1 MLNILFPRV
10 CRGCGKKLFNNEEL
24 ICALCRHDLPLA
36 CFHRS
41 GDPMMKNL
49 FYGRIPLEQ
58 ATALLQFQKKG
69 LTQKLL
75 HELKYRGGESIGQL
89 FGKWLGAELASRPE
103 YSSVKL
109 VIPVPLDRKKRK
121 KRGYNQVSAFGNA
134 LASTLKVSF
143 REDILIK
150 KASGGSQVF
159 KKRWGR
165 FENEGKFLVHDF
177 IPIQHKHV
185 LLVDD
190 IVTTGATMEKCA
202 QELLK
207 GEGVELSIASIAIA

>member
-1 MLNILFPRV
+1 
-10 CRGCGKKLFNNEEL
+10 
-24 ICALCRHDLPLA
+24 
-36 CFHRS
+36 
-41 GDPMMKNL
+41 MMKNL

-75 HELKYRGGESIGQL
+75 HELKYRGGESIGDL
-89 FGKWLGAELASRPE
+89 FGKWLGAELTQQHE
-103 YSSVKL
+103 YSSIKL

-121 KRGYNQVSAFGNA
+121 KRGYNQVSAFGGA
-134 LASTLKVSF
+134 LATALKVPF

-150 KASGGSQVF
+150 KVSGGSQVF

-165 FENEGKFLVHDF
+165 FENEGKFLVQDCTL
-177 IPIQHKHV
+177 IKDKHV

-202 QELLK
+202 KELLK
-207 GEGVELSIASIAIA
+207 GEGVKLSIASIAIA